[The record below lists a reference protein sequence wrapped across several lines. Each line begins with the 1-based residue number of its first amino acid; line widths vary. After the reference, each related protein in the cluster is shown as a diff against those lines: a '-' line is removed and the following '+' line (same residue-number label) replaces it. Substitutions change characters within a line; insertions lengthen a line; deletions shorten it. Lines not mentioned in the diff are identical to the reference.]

1 MILPNI
7 SLLDRLAIWVLH
19 RSPRVSLL
27 VVKDQFWPDVFLSA
41 NTSDPTA
48 AYVAADMTEEDPP
61 SMVLERLY
69 HMPAHG
75 EKDW

>member
-41 NTSDPTA
+41 NVNDPAA
-48 AYVAADMTEEDPP
+48 AYVAAGIFEEDPP
-61 SMVLERLY
+61 SMVLERIY
-69 HMPAHG
+69 HRPAYG
-75 EKDW
+75 ERE

>member
-19 RSPRVSLL
+19 RSPRISLL

-41 NTSDPTA
+41 NPVDPAA
-48 AYVAADMTEEDPP
+48 AYVAAGITEPDPP

-75 EKDW
+75 ERE

>member
-41 NTSDPTA
+41 NPSDPTA
-48 AYVAADMTEEDPP
+48 AFVAAGVNEPDPP
-61 SMVLERLY
+61 SMVLERIY
-69 HMPAHG
+69 HLPAHG
-75 EKDW
+75 EHE